1 MKLFYGFII
10 FLVTLIVAI
19 VFAANSSFV
28 IKKAADRFAPE
39 YKISYDDIDGNIFT
53 GVKITGLKFDDQLMT
68 KKIKFSW
75 DPSRI
80 LYKHIQVNEVSMDDV
95 DVDVIKALIASFPSD
110 DNSTSEPFPFVINVG
125 KVHVSVNPF
134 EEQGILISKTVLDI
148 EDVKYASDEIGI
160 GHLAANID
168 TNVTNISLEASLE
181 DGKFIINKFFVEDID
196 SLSLEQMFLAKE
208 QKSEDAKEKDTK
220 EPLNPFIPREV
231 ELKHFVLSLKP
242 RVYKTVNI
250 ETLKVNIDNLT
261 VDVPKVIDNEK
272 NSINVDLLSILLK
285 SSIGNIDLKGALKN
299 QNITL
304 EHIDL
309 QDIDTLAL
317 QSLFANDDNESES
330 NTTQTF
336 EAKND
341 TNNKEVNNLIPKK
354 VFIKSLST
362 SITPVKYDPL
372 NIIKLLL
379 NGKDI
384 GFDVE
389 KLMVEKGLVD
399 LNGITNLSN
408 ITYSGSIKDNQL
420 IGGIVLTPNKQLFEL
435 YQLPIRKEAIGSIK
449 IDLDASKDRVIADI
463 KAKAKQILVT
473 QKSDDNNTDANKSE
487 EFNVD
492 IDSLLSHVVFTVKG
506 AKLEADTKIM
516 LSTPYAKDVSIT
528 NKFLMDGN
536 ISYNGEVSAK
546 EIIGID
552 AKFTKPLKNLNIKY
566 SGDAKSIK
574 TFILSDGLK
583 GSFDSSDFK
592 KGQLHIETKE
602 PIMVSELVELP
613 AELNGTKVNA
623 VIDVPLDFAAI
634 TPLKAKA
641 KITSNI
647 TNLDVDII
655 YGKTLQV
662 KVTSNMPEDSLL
674 EVFDKNIKWNA
685 IDPLVANVELDDKN
699 ITLSLKSKELSTD
712 IKYFLNDGKVEGTI
726 KLAGLITN
734 VKGIVQKKI
743 TIDSKVNSMKSLLES
758 VRSFYT
764 LEDLP
769 PLEGT
774 LSLSM
779 DVTEMK
785 QAHLSLTSPKMI
797 YRPDRK
803 TEYIINDVK
812 VVTTLDKSQVLLKEY
827 RVTYNKMKFFSTKPS
842 TVKLKGETIEVS
854 PLWLNDQLKVV
865 GTYNIKGKKGDISA
879 DASALHIAHEWIDL
893 DSAINLKTVVDG
905 NKTSV
910 NGKVTLLG
918 GNIHYDLSQKTF
930 ASDSDIIIV
939 QDMKKESESP
949 FMDNLSISIKIK
961 TKKPLVY
968 KQGDV
973 NIKAKVDLG
982 IEKAVSGPM
991 LFLGSVEL
999 VEGGSY
1005 TFEGKKFVLEKS
1017 SVHFAGDVNKPILDI
1032 KAKYRTVNYLI
1043 KISVTGT
1050 ADTPIINFTST
1061 PHLTREQILSVILFD
1076 SEVGAENNS
1085 GEDMM
1090 KMMGGAM
1097 AKSALSNVGVKLDH
1111 LVLGAGNSVE
1121 VGKKLTDK
1129 IMIIYINDEVS
1140 SVKLQYDY
1148 SKNIEGS
1155 FTVSPESSSGD
1166 IFYKRDF

>member
-95 DVDVIKALIASFPSD
+95 DVDVIKALIASFPRD

-516 LSTPYAKDVSIT
+516 LSTPYTKDVSIT

-546 EIIGID
+546 EIIGMD
-552 AKFTKPLKNLNIKY
+552 AKFTKPLKNLNIK
-566 SGDAKSIK
+566 S
-574 TFILSDGLK
+574 
-583 GSFDSSDFK
+583 
-592 KGQLHIETKE
+592 
-602 PIMVSELVELP
+602 
-613 AELNGTKVNA
+613 
-623 VIDVPLDFAAI
+623 
-634 TPLKAKA
+634 
-641 KITSNI
+641 
-647 TNLDVDII
+647 
-655 YGKTLQV
+655 
-662 KVTSNMPEDSLL
+662 
-674 EVFDKNIKWNA
+674 
-685 IDPLVANVELDDKN
+685 
-699 ITLSLKSKELSTD
+699 
-712 IKYFLNDGKVEGTI
+712 
-726 KLAGLITN
+726 
-734 VKGIVQKKI
+734 
-743 TIDSKVNSMKSLLES
+743 
-758 VRSFYT
+758 
-764 LEDLP
+764 
-769 PLEGT
+769 
-774 LSLSM
+774 
-779 DVTEMK
+779 
-785 QAHLSLTSPKMI
+785 
-797 YRPDRK
+797 
-803 TEYIINDVK
+803 
-812 VVTTLDKSQVLLKEY
+812 
-827 RVTYNKMKFFSTKPS
+827 
-842 TVKLKGETIEVS
+842 
-854 PLWLNDQLKVV
+854 
-865 GTYNIKGKKGDISA
+865 
-879 DASALHIAHEWIDL
+879 
-893 DSAINLKTVVDG
+893 
-905 NKTSV
+905 
-910 NGKVTLLG
+910 
-918 GNIHYDLSQKTF
+918 
-930 ASDSDIIIV
+930 
-939 QDMKKESESP
+939 
-949 FMDNLSISIKIK
+949 
-961 TKKPLVY
+961 
-968 KQGDV
+968 
-973 NIKAKVDLG
+973 
-982 IEKAVSGPM
+982 
-991 LFLGSVEL
+991 
-999 VEGGSY
+999 
-1005 TFEGKKFVLEKS
+1005 
-1017 SVHFAGDVNKPILDI
+1017 
-1032 KAKYRTVNYLI
+1032 
-1043 KISVTGT
+1043 
-1050 ADTPIINFTST
+1050 
-1061 PHLTREQILSVILFD
+1061 
-1076 SEVGAENNS
+1076 
-1085 GEDMM
+1085 
-1090 KMMGGAM
+1090 
-1097 AKSALSNVGVKLDH
+1097 
-1111 LVLGAGNSVE
+1111 
-1121 VGKKLTDK
+1121 
-1129 IMIIYINDEVS
+1129 
-1140 SVKLQYDY
+1140 
-1148 SKNIEGS
+1148 
-1155 FTVSPESSSGD
+1155 
-1166 IFYKRDF
+1166 

>member
-592 KGQLHIETKE
+592 KGQLHIETTKTILVNE
-602 PIMVSELVELP
+602 MVELP